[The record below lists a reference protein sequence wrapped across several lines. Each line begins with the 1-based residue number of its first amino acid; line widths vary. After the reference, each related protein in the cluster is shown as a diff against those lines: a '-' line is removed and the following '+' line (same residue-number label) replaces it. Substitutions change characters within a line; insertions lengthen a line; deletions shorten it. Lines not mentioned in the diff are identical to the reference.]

1 MTKPEAMKA
10 FFEIQAQLQHE
21 GLLEAEQGAVKAAL
35 RGDEG
40 EIFFA
45 ELSRANMTMQEIAP
59 GRKSDPGPAFDWPR
73 YLDSLATE
81 RQA

>member
-45 ELSRANMTMQEIAP
+45 ELSRADMTMQEIAT
-59 GRKSDPGPAFDWPR
+59 G
-73 YLDSLATE
+73 E
-81 RQA
+81 E